1 MIEQINSYINRLK
14 NALDHLDRKEIEQFA
29 LLLGRARDNGSN
41 IFIMG
46 NGGSATTAS
55 HFCCDF
61 NKVASYGYD
70 HKKRFKFICLSDNI
84 ATVMS
89 YSNDVCYEDIF
100 VEQLKNFV
108 QPQDIVIGISSS
120 GNSEN
125 VLRAIK
131 YANENNITTIA
142 LTGCDGGKLKQLA
155 KHSVN
160 ANIDDKQIAEDIHL
174 VLCHMLMQI
183 SCNQEPVEL

>member
-1 MIEQINSYINRLK
+1 MIEQHINSYIDRLK
-14 NALDHLDRKEIEQFA
+14 KTLDNLDIKEIEHFENI
-29 LLLGRARDNGSN
+29 LSIARDRGSN

-46 NGGSATTAS
+46 NGGSAATAS
-55 HFCCDF
+55 HYCCDF

-70 HKKRFKFICLSDNI
+70 DKKRFRFICLSDNI

-125 VLRAIK
+125 VLRAIT
-131 YANENNITTIA
+131 YANENNITTIG
-142 LTGCDGGKLKQLA
+142 LTGCNGGKLKKLA
-155 KHSVN
+155 KYSVN

-174 VLCHMLMQI
+174 ILCHMLMQI
-183 SCNQEPVEL
+183 SCAQK

>member
-1 MIEQINSYINRLK
+1 MIEQINDYINRLK
-14 NALDHLDRKEIEQFA
+14 KTLDNLDRKEIEQFSKI
-29 LLLGRARDNGSN
+29 LNTARDNGSN

-46 NGGSATTAS
+46 NGGSAATAS

-61 NKVASYGYD
+61 NKVASYGYNN
-70 HKKRFKFICLSDNI
+70 KKRFKFVCLSDNI

-125 VLRAIK
+125 VLRAIR
-131 YANENNITTIA
+131 YANSNNITTVG
-142 LTGCDGGKLKQLA
+142 LTGCDGGELKQIA
-155 KHSVN
+155 KFCVN
-160 ANIDDKQIAEDIHL
+160 TNTNDKQIAEDIHL
-174 VLCHMLMQI
+174 VVCHMILQI
-183 SCNQEPVEL
+183 ACTKE